1 MKLMRD
7 SCGTHA
13 WNVGNNLKGDAT
25 AGDVAAVRHP
35 LQEALGETL
44 THRKQVEVK
53 RQKSGRE
60 PFPLPIM
67 PRGH

>member
-7 SCGTHA
+7 SYGTHA
-13 WNVGNNLKGDAT
+13 WNVRNNLKGDAT

-44 THRKQVEVK
+44 THHNQV
-53 RQKSGRE
+53 G
-60 PFPLPIM
+60 
-67 PRGH
+67 

>member
-1 MKLMRD
+1 MKPTRD
-7 SCGTHA
+7 SYGTHA

-44 THRKQVEVK
+44 THHNQVGSEIGA
-53 RQKSGRE
+53 RTL
-60 PFPLPIM
+60 PLPIM